1 MDRHHSERGENMTVS
16 EVIKKLQTMIDGN
29 IILPESELE
38 IYNISRDEMLEIYG
52 FNIFSDGSVDLKARE
67 K

>member
-1 MDRHHSERGENMTVS
+1 MTVS
-16 EVIKKLQTMIDGN
+16 EAIKKLQTMIDGN

-38 IYNISRDEMLEIYG
+38 IYNITRDEMLEIYG
-52 FNIFSDGSVDLKARE
+52 FNVYSDGSVEFKAKE

>member
-1 MDRHHSERGENMTVS
+1 MTVS